1 MQINNLGV
9 IAGGYSGESEVS
21 LRSAQTLLHHLKDA
35 PYNVILV
42 LISTDKWVAQWQEK
56 EFPIDKNDF
65 SFMGPEGKVKFDFAY
80 IIIHGT
86 PGEDGKLQGY
96 LDMMNVPYN
105 TGNALNMAVTFN
117 KGATQRSLKLAGIQI
132 SDFIH
137 LRKQDSIREGF
148 IIEQVGLPCFVKP
161 AEAGSSL
168 GASKVKEAHELK
180 PALRK
185 VFEVDDEAMIERYL
199 VGKELTCGVVS
210 YKGEVRALPV
220 TEVISKNEFFDYEA
234 KYNSAAT
241 EEITPADITADAT
254 SRIQK
259 LAVDIFHLLN
269 CRGIIRIDFFL
280 CKDELYVV
288 EVNTVPGFSK
298 QSIVPQQL
306 AVEGIAIKDLLLD
319 IIQTSNTNR

>member
-1 MQINNLGV
+1 VNWK
-9 IAGGYSGESEVS
+9 A
-21 LRSAQTLLHHLKDA
+21 H
-35 PYNVILV
+35 
-42 LISTDKWVAQWQEK
+42 WQEK
-56 EFPIDKNDF
+56 EYNIDKNDF
-65 SFMGPEGKVKFDFAY
+65 SFQGPQGKVKIDYAY

-96 LDMMNVPYN
+96 FDMLEIPYN

-137 LRKQDSIREGF
+137 LRKDHPIRDAF
-148 IIEQVGLPCFVKP
+148 IIQQVGLPCFVKP

-168 GASKVKEAHELK
+168 GASKVKEAHELR

-199 VGKELTCGVVS
+199 VGKELTCGVIS
-210 YKGEVRALPV
+210 YKGEVRALPI

-234 KYNSAAT
+234 KYNSDAT
-241 EEITPADITADAT
+241 EEVTPALISADAT

-269 CRGIIRIDFFL
+269 CRGVVRIDFFL
-280 CKDELYVV
+280 CKDEIFVV
-288 EVNTVPGFSK
+288 EINTVPGFSI
-298 QSIVPQQL
+298 QSIVPKQL
-306 AVEGIAIKDLLLD
+306 SVEGIAIKDLLMD
-319 IIQTSNTNR
+319 IITTSTISK